1 MTIKIFCLFACTH
14 QTYSLIT
21 QVRMPVGTIVCHS
34 RLIDSLTLN
43 LEHLAIL
50 GRHLVAAGR
59 DIKLSFNGINLYS
72 KNHRE
77 GFYAAA

>member
-1 MTIKIFCLFACTH
+1 MTMKNICLFACTH

-21 QVRMPVGTIVCHS
+21 QVKMPVGTIVCHG
-34 RLIDSLTLN
+34 RLIDTLTLN
-43 LEHLAIL
+43 FVHL

-59 DIKLSFNGINLYS
+59 DIKSSFNGIKLYS